1 MQNPYSLAGKRILVT
16 GASTGIGRSIA
27 IWCANQQANVILTA
41 RNKPALEDTHQLLPN
56 DGHSIITADL
66 SKENDLIA
74 LASQLPVLDGIVMN
88 AGMVK
93 TQPVQFIKKAVMDE
107 MFLVNFQA
115 SVLLIQQLLKM
126 KKISKGGSI
135 CFISSVSSNYVQ
147 LGNSVYSATKGAV
160 NSFAKGLALE
170 LAPKQIRVNAIL
182 PGLIE
187 TNILQN
193 STIGEDHLVEHKKN
207 YPLGRYGKP
216 DDVAHLVVYLLSDA
230 SSWMTG
236 SLLTIDGG
244 YSIK

>member
-1 MQNPYSLAGKRILVT
+1 MQNPYSLKDKKILVT
-16 GASTGIGRSIA
+16 GASSGIGRSVA

-41 RNKPALEDTHQLLPN
+41 RNKSTLEETRRLLAYE
-56 DGHSIITADL
+56 GHSIITADL
-66 SKENDLIA
+66 SSEDDLTSLA
-74 LASQLPVLDGIVMN
+74 LQLPVLDGIVMN
-88 AGMVK
+88 AGIVK
-93 TQPVQFIKKAVMDE
+93 TQPIQFIKKAVLDE

-126 KKISKGGSI
+126 KKINKGGSV
-135 CFISSVSSNYVQ
+135 CFISSISSNYVQ

-170 LAPKQIRVNAIL
+170 LAPKQIRVNSIL
-182 PGLIE
+182 PGMIE

-193 STIGEDHLVEHKKN
+193 SSVGEDHLVEHKKN